1 MTVRKILR
9 SGHPLLRRSARPVPE
24 SLLGTEALD
33 RLLEDMLETMRDA
46 NGVGLAA
53 PQVQE
58 GLRII
63 VYEIHPNPRYDDV
76 EEDVPPTVLVNPEV
90 PDRSGETSMDWEGC
104 LSLPELRG
112 RVPRSDWID
121 VRALDRRGETVERRV
136 EGFEARVIQHEMDH
150 LDGTLFPDRMDS
162 MESLSFLEEYRRYHA
177 PAPEDPQTGE
187 EDDSGD
193 EPR

>member
-1 MTVRKILR
+1 MAIRKILR

-24 SLLGTEALD
+24 SFPGTDALD
-33 RLLEDMLETMRDA
+33 RLLTDMLETMRDA

-58 GLRII
+58 SLRIV
-63 VYEIHPNPRYDDV
+63 VYEIHPNPRYEDV
-76 EEDVPPTVLVNPEV
+76 EEDVPPTILLNPEV
-90 PDRSGETSMDWEGC
+90 TDRSGETATDWEGC
-104 LSLPELRG
+104 LSLPKLRG
-112 RVPRSDWID
+112 RVPRHEWIEI
-121 VRALDRRGETVERRV
+121 RALDRRGEPIERRV

-177 PAPEDPQTGE
+177 PAPDDPETGGG
-187 EDDSGD
+187 DDSGGQA
-193 EPR
+193 R